1 MAQEKINTAFASV
14 QGCNIRGRIFLAK
27 ICWYADATKTGLWF
41 PTKWLPLW
49 LEKDW
54 VSFGLGSRLRYVYF
68 TFRQFW
74 IRFRFHSFSCHPYCV
89 SFDRRQYLSKKD
101 FFRFLNQPMFKYNQK
116 YGFNTMNYIMAVL
129 CFLILLAPT
138 ACFLKERR
146 LRSIKTVENSM
157 LKVNSRLLET
167 QRTTEKWI

>member
-1 MAQEKINTAFASV
+1 MAQEKINTAYASV
-14 QGCNIRGRIFLAK
+14 QGCNIRDKIFLAK
-27 ICWYADATKTGLWF
+27 TNMQTRLKPDYDSLQSDCLCGWKRI
-41 PTKWLPLW
+41 
-49 LEKDW
+49 
-54 VSFGLGSRLRYVYF
+54 GSRLGTLRYVYF
-68 TFRQFW
+68 SFRQFW
-74 IRFRFHSFSCHPYCV
+74 IRFWFYPFSCHPYCV

-146 LRSIKTVENSM
+146 LRSIKTVENS
-157 LKVNSRLLET
+157 RLVKWIAAALT
-167 QRTTEKWI
+167 QRTREQ